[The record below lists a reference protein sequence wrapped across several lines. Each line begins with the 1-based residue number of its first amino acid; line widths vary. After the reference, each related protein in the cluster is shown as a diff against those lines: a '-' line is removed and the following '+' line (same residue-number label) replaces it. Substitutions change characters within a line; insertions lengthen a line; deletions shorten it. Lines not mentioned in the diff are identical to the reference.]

1 LGMTETFDSVLDRI
15 GAFNAATEKLAKRR
29 ADQVTVTVAG
39 RPEVRLRL
47 AKTEDNY
54 GIELSGVP
62 AEAAAALK
70 ALRFSPQGEAYA
82 REVRKSER
90 SWNVASQLE
99 DLLQDVLGLGSDV
112 TITIDTTAD
121 SSL

>member
-1 LGMTETFDSVLDRI
+1 MIETFDSVLDRI

-29 ADQVTVTVAG
+29 ASEITVTVAG

-54 GIELSGVP
+54 GIEVSGAP
-62 AEAAAALK
+62 AEAAEVLK
-70 ALRFSPQGEAYA
+70 GMRFAPRGDIYA

-90 SWNVASQLE
+90 SWNVASQIE
-99 DLLQDVLGLGSDV
+99 DLLQDVLGLGSNVAV
-112 TITIDTTAD
+112 TIETTG
-121 SSL
+121 